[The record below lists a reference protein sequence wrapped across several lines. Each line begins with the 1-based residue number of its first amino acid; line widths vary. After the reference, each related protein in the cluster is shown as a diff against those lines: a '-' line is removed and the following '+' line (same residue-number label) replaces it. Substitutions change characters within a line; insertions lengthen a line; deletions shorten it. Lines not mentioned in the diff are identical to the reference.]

1 MILKVS
7 AKNEW
12 KMRVHNI
19 LLSTLTI
26 AFVCC
31 LFVIDGLL
39 NKFAISHNS
48 IILMTFIV
56 FGFLGLVFFRLTIGQ
71 PVVESIHK
79 NYKAQLIDMPFAKLA
94 ELLTSRTDQIN
105 VINLIVLNVILEND
119 FMDNLALNN
128 IPKGILE
135 SSHGNI
141 ADIKGIYNE
150 LSPKKMDITKRY
162 LLLKFTQ
169 FVVQQN
175 PQVRLSDL
183 GVK

>member
-7 AKNEW
+7 AQNEW

-19 LLSTLTI
+19 LLFTLTI
-26 AFVCC
+26 VFICC
-31 LFVIDGLL
+31 LFVVDGLL
-39 NKFAISHNS
+39 NKFQISHNS
-48 IILMTFIV
+48 FILMAFVV
-56 FGFLGLVFFRLTIGQ
+56 FGFFGLVFFRLIIGQ

-94 ELLTSRTDQIN
+94 ELLTSPTDQIN
-105 VINLIVLNVILEND
+105 VINHIVLNAILEND

-135 SSHGNI
+135 SRHGNV
-141 ADIKGIYNE
+141 ADIKRIYSE
-150 LSPKKMDITKRY
+150 LSPKKTDITKRY
-162 LLLKFTQ
+162 LLLKFTH
-169 FVVQQN
+169 FVIRQN
-175 PQVRLSDL
+175 PQIRLSDL

>member
-7 AKNEW
+7 AQNEW

-19 LLSTLTI
+19 LLIILTI
-26 AFVCC
+26 VFFCC
-31 LFVIDGLL
+31 LFVVDGLL
-39 NKFAISHNS
+39 NKFQINHNS
-48 IILMTFIV
+48 IILTTFVV
-56 FGFLGLVFFRLTIGQ
+56 FGFFGLVFFRLVIGQ
-71 PVVESIHK
+71 PVVEGIHK

-94 ELLTSRTDQIN
+94 ELLTSPTDQIN
-105 VINLIVLNVILEND
+105 VINLIVLNLILEND
-119 FMDNLALNN
+119 FMDNLPLNN

-135 SSHGNI
+135 SSHGKV
-141 ADIKGIYNE
+141 ADIKKIYSE
-150 LSPKKMDITKRY
+150 LSPKKTDITKRF

-169 FVVQQN
+169 FVIQQN